1 MVIIMYNR
9 YVRGDIMDNFIFA
22 FNALAPLLLL
32 AAIGMILRNTKMINQ
47 IFVNQLN
54 GFIFTIALPVMIFVT
69 LATAEDLSNIDFSV
83 LLFVTLIIL
92 VIFFIGY
99 FILKKSHFLH
109 SHKPVLLQN
118 IFRGNFVIIGM
129 PLALRLG
136 GQEALAVLVILNAF
150 MVPLTNLLSFL
161 SFRIFKKENTESERI
176 IKLLGRTFFNPIMI
190 AVYLGL
196 IVYLMNGVYE
206 TLTSTIT
213 ILPETLDMLAGTVTP
228 MALIAIGAQFKFNRV
243 KELRKPIIFGVV
255 SRMIVVPLF
264 GFISAYLLR
273 NIIDFSASWVSLI
286 ALFASPVA
294 LASVAVTKGMDGDD
308 ELASQLVIIGT
319 AFSMISLFF
328 VIVIFRAIGL
338 L

>member
-1 MVIIMYNR
+1 ME
-9 YVRGDIMDNFIFA
+9 NFIFA

-32 AAIGMILRNTKMINQ
+32 ASIGMGLRYAGLINQ
-47 IFVNQLN
+47 SFIDQLN
-54 GFIFTIALPVMIFVT
+54 NFIFTIALPVMIFVT
-69 LATAEDLSNIDFSV
+69 LATADDLSNIDFSV
-83 LLFVTLIIL
+83 LLFVTIIIL
-92 VIFFIGY
+92 VTFFVGY
-99 FILKKSHFLH
+99 IYLKISNFDHN
-109 SHKPVLLQN
+109 HKPVLLQN

-161 SFRIFKKENTESERI
+161 SFRLFKKENTESERI
-176 IKLLGRTFFNPIMI
+176 IKMLKRTFVNPIMLS
-190 AVYLGL
+190 VYIGL
-196 IVYLMNGVYE
+196 LVYLMNGVYE

-213 ILPETLDMLAGTVTP
+213 ILPETLDMISATVTP
-228 MALIAIGAQFKFNRV
+228 MALIAIGAQFKFNRI
-243 KELRKPIIFGVV
+243 KDLRKPIIFGVMT
-255 SRMIVVPLF
+255 RMIMVPIF
-264 GFISAYLLR
+264 AFISAYLLR
-273 NIIDFSASWVSLI
+273 NVIDFSASWVSLI

-294 LASVAVTKGMDGDD
+294 LASVAVTKGLNGDD

-319 AFSMISLFF
+319 AFAMVSLFF